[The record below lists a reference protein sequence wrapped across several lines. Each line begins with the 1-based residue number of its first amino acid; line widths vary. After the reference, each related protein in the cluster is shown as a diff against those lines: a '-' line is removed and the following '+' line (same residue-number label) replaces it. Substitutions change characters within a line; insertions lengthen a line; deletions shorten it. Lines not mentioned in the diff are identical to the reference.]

1 MGIVETENSEY
12 KIFII
17 YCFVC
22 GGNKTKNFMLKL
34 FKIMT
39 KSNNN
44 Q

>member
-17 YCFVC
+17 YFFVC

-44 Q
+44 